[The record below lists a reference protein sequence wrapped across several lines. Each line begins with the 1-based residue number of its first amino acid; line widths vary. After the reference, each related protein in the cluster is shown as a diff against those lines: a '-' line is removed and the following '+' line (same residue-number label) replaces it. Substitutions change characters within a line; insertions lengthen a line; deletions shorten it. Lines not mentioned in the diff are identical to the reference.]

1 MYINV
6 LNIYNDKTN
15 AVTSLHGS
23 VAAFLLYKH
32 DGNITKF
39 TFFNKIHTI
48 SNLSGIFGASFL
60 NGMTLKYK
68 NQPKQKNEKDICR
81 YNHFFMRILRSFTGA
96 RFYRDGS

>member
-32 DGNITKF
+32 IEIDF
-39 TFFNKIHTI
+39 
-48 SNLSGIFGASFL
+48 
-60 NGMTLKYK
+60 
-68 NQPKQKNEKDICR
+68 
-81 YNHFFMRILRSFTGA
+81 
-96 RFYRDGS
+96 